1 MDADKI
7 VKVKPQ
13 DKLASQP
20 VARPKPKSEI
30 EAQPLQSLEPVVRSP
45 QESESVE
52 QLTSNPEPVDHS
64 EPLATIQRA
73 DSIFGS
79 GWEYS
84 QLLKEFRD

>member
-1 MDADKI
+1 MDADEI

-13 DKLASQP
+13 DKLTSQP
-20 VARPKPKSEI
+20 VARPKPKSEL
-30 EAQPLQSLEPVVRSP
+30 EAQPLQSLLVVRSP
-45 QESESVE
+45 QESELLE
-52 QLTSNPEPVDHS
+52 QTTSNLEPGDYL